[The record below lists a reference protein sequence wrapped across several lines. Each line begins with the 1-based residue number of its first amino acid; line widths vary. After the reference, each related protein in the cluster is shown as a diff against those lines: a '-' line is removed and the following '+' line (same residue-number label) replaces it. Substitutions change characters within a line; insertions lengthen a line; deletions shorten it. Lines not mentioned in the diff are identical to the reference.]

1 MNKKKPYFLRRIIA
15 YLIDLII
22 VLLLAGI
29 ISTIFV
35 NNDNYKKESNKIM
48 ELTKSYTEGT
58 ITKEEYTKEFDT
70 ANYYL
75 TKDSIGVT
83 VINTCI
89 AIIYY
94 VILCYF
100 CGGVT
105 LGKYIMKLRIIG
117 ANDKKLNIGH
127 FLLRSL
133 FVNLI
138 LSNLA
143 SIILV
148 LTLNKDIF
156 IKVYPRV
163 SNTLTIFLLV
173 TLIFTMYRE
182 DGRGLHDIIA
192 NTKIIS
198 TKEDK
203 KEDINQAKIIDANVI
218 NEKKTK
224 NKNSKKKDVNK

>member
-203 KEDINQAKIIDANVI
+203 KEDINQEKIIDANVI